1 MKPGV
6 MFAFS
11 ISLKNDD
18 DLVLN
23 LSMDALALS
32 GSFNIANCS
41 SVKPSLSSL
50 FFYLILVLI
59 KYLQLI
65 LSN

>member
-1 MKPGV
+1 MTLFSLIKPGV

-23 LSMDALALS
+23 LSIDCRALS
-32 GSFNIANCS
+32 GSFKMPNCS
-41 SVKPSLSSL
+41 SVKPSLSIL
-50 FFYLILVLI
+50 FF
-59 KYLQLI
+59 
-65 LSN
+65 LSNFWF